1 MHRRGVADSFVTQK
15 SSKSSVLIATLVVAG
30 LPLGALLWFVSAG
43 RGPNSAELVVGA
55 LMYYVSGL
63 GVTAGWHRL
72 FTHKGFVAK
81 PVVRNSLAFCGSL
94 AFEGSLNAWVA
105 NHRAHHAH
113 TDTAGDPHSPWTKK
127 GLVRGL
133 WHSHV
138 GWLSAPGADSAKWA
152 RDIDSD
158 AFCKAVSRCWV
169 PISLAG
175 MLLPAIVAGLIGGVS
190 SFTGMLVWAGVVR
203 VVLLHHVTWSTN
215 SICHVLG
222 NRPNKTAER
231 SGNVWWLSVLSFGES
246 WHNNHHSQPRLAR
259 HGWLW
264 WQFDTTYLVLL
275 GLQKIGLV
283 SDCKFVA
290 VPNREAV

>member
-1 MHRRGVADSFVTQK
+1 VTDSSSTQK
-15 SSKSSVLIATLVVAG
+15 SSRLSILIATLIVAG
-30 LPLGALLWFVSAG
+30 LPLGALAWLVSAG
-43 RGPNSAELVVGA
+43 RRPNVAELAVGVS
-55 LMYYVSGL
+55 MYYLSGL

-81 PVVRNSLAFCGSL
+81 PLVRNIFAFCGSL
-94 AFEGSLNAWVA
+94 AFEGGLSSWVS

-113 TDTAGDPHSPWTKK
+113 TDTDGDPHSPWTKK

-133 WHSHV
+133 WHAHV
-138 GWLSAPGADSAKWA
+138 GWLSAPGADSGKWA
-152 RDIDSD
+152 RDINND
-158 AFCKAVSRCWV
+158 AFCKAVSRYWV
-169 PISLAG
+169 AISLTG
-175 MLLPAIVAGLIGGVS
+175 ILLPAVIAGLVGGVA

-215 SICHVLG
+215 SICHVMG

-231 SGNVWWLSVLSFGES
+231 SGNVWWLSALSFGES

-259 HGWLW
+259 HGWRW

-283 SDCKFVA
+283 SDCRFSA
-290 VPNREAV
+290 ATDREAA